1 MRKSLRNRQLKRKSR
16 KRKHKGGSY
25 YSYNRNPLRFTSN
38 SIQTGGSFSVN
49 IKDTLL
55 PQGIVN
61 AGRNLM
67 YNSSSNAM
75 NGYYPLVN
83 PDPSVQ
89 PIGKSYMLL

>member
-67 YNSSSNAM
+67 YNSSSNTM
-75 NGYYPLVN
+75 NGYYPAVN
-83 PDPSVQ
+83 PDPTVQ
-89 PIGKSYMLL
+89 PIGTSYMLL

>member
-16 KRKHKGGSY
+16 KRYRGGSY
-25 YSYNRNPLRFTSN
+25 YSYNKNPLLFTSV
-38 SIQTGGSFSVN
+38 QRGGKMPTLN
-49 IKDTLL
+49 TRDTLL
-55 PQGIVN
+55 PQGVVN
-61 AGRNLM
+61 LGRNVM

-89 PIGKSYMLL
+89 PIGKSFRLL